1 MKCFFRLNILI
12 SAEFMDSSAPPD
24 VLNIRGKCSPTAKNV
39 LLNIK
44 SFDESV
50 VVEHDEIETFEATN
64 MSMLCL
70 KCSNYVNL
78 KGLRD
83 HRALHEALA
92 LFQYDFEAKPTS
104 AQELSRKRAALI
116 KDLNER
122 LDISR
127 SAYSRKLG
135 RIDLAYEVVKSAIYG
150 RSNKVKPPF
159 IEHHD
164 VIIRS
169 NSAKMTNGV
178 ALGASESTNEEWR
191 SEMEDAYSFKYEFSK
206 GRTISYF
213 AVFDG
218 YGGVTAAK
226 QCADQFYQILKET
239 LSDFKVSKCIEDTHC
254 QLFDFQQAFDN
265 MDKVL
270 LYGAN
275 ETSRNRWSGCSA
287 TTCMIVDDTLHVA
300 NVGNV
305 KAALI
310 KDDGSFK
317 TLTDDHS
324 PANKKE
330 KHRIKANGDIHKWS
344 KTVWVN
350 GVVMTTRGLGN
361 HGDPILKSGIVNVP
375 AVCCVPLENVQ
386 IILIAS
392 HGFWEVFDE
401 NEAVYLIKDWLK
413 QNVSMLGG
421 GVRNSVNSS
430 EINCSSPIEIVIQN
444 EGSLRTESLDIIN
457 EPSED
462 LAGSDMSEQ
471 DSNCDTVLQPDEQD
485 LAEESL
491 LSDLIRKIVKRYDVD
506 CVAVEISKHLTRAA
520 LTTCAKDNITVMTII
535 PCTGSNDDKI
545 Q

>member
-1 MKCFFRLNILI
+1 
-12 SAEFMDSSAPPD
+12 MDSSAPPH
-24 VLNIRGKCSPTAKNV
+24 VLNISGKRSPTAKNV
-39 LLNIK
+39 LPNIK
-44 SFDESV
+44 SFDESI
-50 VVEHDEIETFEATN
+50 VEHEEIETFEATN

-70 KCSNYVNL
+70 KCSHCINL
-78 KGLRD
+78 KSLQD

-135 RIDLAYEVVKSAIYG
+135 RIDLAYEVIKSAIYG

-159 IEHHD
+159 IEYHD

-169 NSAKMTNGV
+169 NSAQMTNGV
-178 ALGASESTNEEWR
+178 ALGVSESTNEDWK

-206 GRTISYF
+206 GQTITYF

-218 YGGVTAAK
+218 YSGVTAAK

-239 LSDFKVSKCIEDTHC
+239 LSDFKVSQCIEDTHC
-254 QLFDFQQAFDN
+254 NLFDFQQAFDN

-287 TTCMIVDDTLHVA
+287 TTCTIVDDTLHVA

-305 KAALI
+305 KAVLI
-310 KDDGSFK
+310 KNDGSFK
-317 TLTDDHS
+317 TLTEDHT
-324 PANKKE
+324 PASKKE

-344 KTVWVN
+344 KTMWVN

-361 HGDPILKSGIVNVP
+361 HGDPILKSSIVNVP
-375 AVCCVPLENVQ
+375 AVCCVPLKNVQ
-386 IILIAS
+386 IILVAS

-413 QNVSMLGG
+413 QSVSKLDGG
-421 GVRNSVNSS
+421 ARNSVNS
-430 EINCSSPIEIVIQN
+430 EINCSSSIEIVFQN
-444 EGSLRTESLDIIN
+444 EGSLRTEPLDTID
-457 EPSED
+457 EPLED
-462 LAGSDMSEQ
+462 LAGSDVSEQ
-471 DSNCDTVLQPDEQD
+471 DSNCGSVLQPDERD

-491 LSDLIRKIVKRYDVD
+491 LSDLLRKIVKRYDVD
-506 CVAVEISKHLTRAA
+506 CVAVELTKHLMRAA
-520 LTTCAKDNITVMTII
+520 LTASAKDNITVMITI